1 MDGWKW
7 SIYSMATGDKIAEL
21 HMPAPAA
28 QFFIRNDS
36 LYYLVPAT
44 VVRAGGQ
51 LKIDQ
56 PRRLSAI
63 DLKTGAE
70 LWSRPIRET
79 AYLGPYP
86 ASRPNA
92 LAR

>member
-1 MDGWKW
+1 MDGWLW
-7 SIYSMATGDKIAEL
+7 SIYSMTTGDRVTEI

-28 QFFIRNDS
+28 QFFNRTGS
-36 LYYLVPAT
+36 LHYLAPAT
-44 VVRAGGQ
+44 VVSTGGQ

-56 PRRLSAI
+56 PRRLSAM
-63 DLKTGAE
+63 DLKTGKE

-86 ASRPNA
+86 GRSPNA
-92 LAR
+92 STR